1 MAIPVARTVES
12 TDTRR
17 LASALQRSA
26 RTSSA
31 RREVFTKSR
40 DVERC
45 ADLAVYVDAAK
56 VFLIRVVD
64 LHSNYSR
71 VISLKDKK
79 GKY

>member
-1 MAIPVARTVES
+1 MAIPVTRTVES

-17 LASALQRSA
+17 LASALQGSA
-26 RTSSA
+26 RTSFA

-40 DVERC
+40 YVEGC
-45 ADLAVYVDAAK
+45 ADLAVYVDTVK
-56 VFLIRVVD
+56 VFLIRVID
-64 LHSNYSR
+64 LHSNYSW